1 MEEDGRGWKRMEEDG
16 RGVVERNSQG
26 TEEEKVSAMA
36 LCGKQKEK
44 EKKRKEKKIS
54 NFKKTRNKKLIFFT
68 HGSTVPVT
76 ICWSSGRDSDGNM
89 L

>member
-1 MEEDGRGWKRMEEDG
+1 MEEDGRGWKRMEEDGRGWKRMEEDG

-44 EKKRKEKKIS
+44 EKKRKFQISKKQETK
-54 NFKKTRNKKLIFFT
+54 N
-68 HGSTVPVT
+68 
-76 ICWSSGRDSDGNM
+76 
-89 L
+89 